1 MAIVNNFW
9 LKGQKKKL
17 GGAVIYQ
24 AGGETRSRALAES
37 VSNPRTR
44 SQMKQRVRW
53 SNLVNFYKVNAEW
66 MKYAYE
72 TKKSNQSEYNKL
84 MSLNVASSP
93 IYLTKQQAAAGACV
107 VANYIMTQ
115 GSLPSITYTEASNYI
130 ATNLY
135 ISGDTQFDEDSTLGE
150 VAADLLASN
159 PGLRQGDQISF
170 LRFTQLVNEVTG
182 YPYVVLRKYEV
193 LLDPTSNDKFYNF
206 MPFGIFSF
214 DSTAETPAVVITKTG
229 NSGGC
234 LLVLSRTISGKTY
247 VSTQSILPVD
257 NDAIIAA
264 YSSNQQ
270 LEAAIDSYGSSEDA
284 FLTTDRA
291 GYAENEIIQLVP
303 LSISVDG
310 VVYTPNEYYG
320 AIGNMSNKR
329 LEISFNR
336 NFNETPTNVYI
347 DTNAPSSGT
356 ASESTFQVSGQKVI
370 VPSVSIGGVSSSA
383 IVRGIRVVTDDYTYE
398 FKLSTVQESLE

>member
-159 PGLRQGDQISF
+159 PALRQGDQISF

-193 LLDPTSNDKFYNF
+193 LLDPTSNDKFYNY

-329 LEISFNR
+329 LEINFNR

-356 ASESTFQVSGQKVI
+356 ATESSFQVSGQKVI
-370 VPSVSIGGVSSSA
+370 IPSVSIGGVSSAA
-383 IVRGIRVVTDDYTYE
+383 IVRGIRVITEDYTYE

>member
-37 VSNPRTR
+37 VTNPRTR

-66 MKYAYE
+66 MKYGYE

-115 GSLPSITYTEASNYI
+115 GSLPSITYTEANNYI

-150 VAADLLASN
+150 VAADFLASN
-159 PGLRQGDQISF
+159 HALRIGDQISF

-193 LLDPTSNDKFYNF
+193 LLDPTSNDKFYNY

-329 LEISFNR
+329 LEINFNR
-336 NFNETPTNVYI
+336 NFNETAESVYI

-356 ASESTFQVSGQKVI
+356 ATEMSVQVSGQKV
-370 VPSVSIGGVSSSA
+370 VVQSVSIGDVISTA

>member
-24 AGGETRSRALAES
+24 AGGETRSRALAET

-115 GSLPSITYTEASNYI
+115 GSLPSITYTEANNYI

-159 PGLRQGDQISF
+159 PALRQGDQISF

-193 LLDPTSNDKFYNF
+193 LLDPTSNDKFYNY

-257 NDAIIAA
+257 NEAILAA

-310 VVYTPNEYYG
+310 VIYTPNEYYG
-320 AIGNMSNKR
+320 QIGVMNQKR
-329 LEISFNR
+329 LEINFNR
-336 NFNETPTNVYI
+336 NFNETANTVYI
-347 DTNAPSSGT
+347 DTNAQSGGT
-356 ASESTFQVSGQKVI
+356 ATEENPQVSGQKVI
-370 VPSVSIGGVSSSA
+370 VSNVSAAGVPSTA

-398 FKLSTVQESLE
+398 FKLSTVKENLE

>member
-24 AGGETRSRALAES
+24 AGGETRSRALAEA

-115 GSLPSITYTEASNYI
+115 GSLPSITYTEANNYI

-135 ISGDTQFDEDSTLGE
+135 ISGDTQFNEDSTLGE

-159 PGLRQGDQISF
+159 PALRQGDQISF

-193 LLDPTSNDKFYNF
+193 LLDPTSNDKFYNY

-234 LLVLSRTISGKTY
+234 LLVLSRTIAGKTY

-257 NDAIIAA
+257 NGAIIAA

-320 AIGNMSNKR
+320 AIGVMNQKR
-329 LEISFNR
+329 LEINFNR
-336 NFNETPTNVYI
+336 NFNEDVEVVYI
-347 DTNAPSSGT
+347 DTNAQSGGT
-356 ASESTFQVSGQKVI
+356 ATEENPQVSGQKVI
-370 VPSVSIGGVSSSA
+370 ISNVSAAGVPSTA
-383 IVRGIRVVTDDYTYE
+383 IVRGIRVVTNDYTYD
-398 FKLSTVQESLE
+398 FKLSTAKPDLE